1 MKTRQTYYCAWH
13 PEHDFVAETTAQTE
27 SMSWEF
33 LVTPDLPR
41 KSVDIKQRIDDQIK
55 RHKSYGWQVKE
66 VVIVEKYSEG
76 KYGCIDDYLKECFSE
91 LYKLKEMNEYGGMGN
106 VNHDVL
112 YRHRINS

>member
-1 MKTRQTYYCAWH
+1 MTNKKQKYYCAWH

-66 VVIVEKYSEG
+66 VEIVEKYSEG
-76 KYGCIDDYLKECFSE
+76 KYGCIDDYLKMRSIAKLHNLIIRE
-91 LYKLKEMNEYGGMGN
+91 LIYTNEEE
-106 VNHDVL
+106 H
-112 YRHRINS
+112 STTEQS